1 MYSQEMTLF
10 VWFALMT
17 SPGTDPAYPNPR
29 FGFFLPLPGGTRGTV
44 LFTGGGAPEVELCE
58 AVDVLLVLAD
68 EEEVLVEV
76 VLDSEVGDGLG
87 DGLGGGAGAD
97 AE

>member
-1 MYSQEMTLF
+1 MTLF

-44 LFTGGGAPEVELCE
+44 LFTGGGAPEVVLCE
-58 AVDVLLVLAD
+58 AVDVLLVLAEED
-68 EEEVLVEV
+68 EEVLVEV
-76 VLDSEVGDGLG
+76 VLGGELG
-87 DGLGGGAGAD
+87 DGLGGGAGAG
-97 AE
+97 EL